1 MSSKITV
8 RGNILDYILQGADG
22 GLTLVKAPVTWTKD
36 GVAIIPPHICRPDGS
51 YGGIDVRSVMAMIN
65 EKDTDYQFT
74 SNEDIV
80 KVCELIL
87 QREEANPG
95 SVFSV

>member
-22 GLTLVKAPVTWTKD
+22 GLTLVKAPVTWTKE

-51 YGGIDVRSVMAMIN
+51 YSGIDVRSIMKMIN
-65 EKDTDYQFT
+65 ETTTEYELS
-74 SNEDIV
+74 SNEDMV
-80 KVCELIL
+80 KVCEGIL